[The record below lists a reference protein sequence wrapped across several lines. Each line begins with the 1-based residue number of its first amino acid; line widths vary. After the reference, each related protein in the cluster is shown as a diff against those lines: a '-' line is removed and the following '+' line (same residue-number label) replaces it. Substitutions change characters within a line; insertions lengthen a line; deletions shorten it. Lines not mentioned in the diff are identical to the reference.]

1 MSKKLY
7 PLFALL
13 IVLSMLLAACAQ
25 AEAPVVTEA
34 PAVVATE
41 APAPVATEA
50 PAPTAE
56 PTAVPTEEPLD
67 FEALFTETFA
77 SIAERKLGAVAAA
90 KLNEELADKPPFLLD
105 LRDDAEIEKDG
116 YIAGAAHIT
125 IRELLKNLDKLP
137 GLDEPIVVYCASGHR
152 GGIAM
157 SILTALGYSNVRN
170 LGGGIGAWKKAGLE
184 TAAGPMEAP
193 AAISTPIVENEAL
206 FTAFDDFLTNLPDGY
221 LTIPADKLAEALA
234 SDKAPVVIDLRT
246 QEEYDKDGYIEGAI
260 HIPFAEF
267 MANLDQIPAKDQPV
281 VLYCASGHR
290 GGLVLPAL
298 KLMGYE
304 DVKNLAGGLGGWKNA
319 KLPVA
324 GWTDWTIVWTEYLA
338 NMPAAYG
345 TISAADLN
353 TQMVEA
359 APFLLDVREA
369 GEVAENGYIAG
380 AVHIP
385 VRDVFK
391 NLDKLPALDQP
402 IVVYCASGH
411 RGGMV
416 MSALQVLGYSNVKD
430 LAGGIGAWK
439 KAELPVEMAEP
450 VAGTAGTAPEV
461 DAAKLAALDAY
472 FSALPEGFYTV
483 GAVDLNTEMAAETK
497 PLLIDLRSDEEWAN
511 GYIEGATHIAIDNLL
526 ADMSLLPAD
535 KAAPIVLTCASG
547 HRGGMGLVILNLLG
561 YSNVRNLA
569 GGVGAWTTA
578 ELPLV
583 K

>member
-34 PAVVATE
+34 PAPVATE

-50 PAPTAE
+50 PAPTDVPE
-56 PTAVPTEEPLD
+56 PTAEPLD
-67 FEALFTETFA
+67 FEAIFSETFA
-77 SIAERKLGAVAAA
+77 SIAERKLGTVAAA
-90 KLNEELADKPPFLLD
+90 KLNEELADQAPFLLD
-105 LRDDAEIEKDG
+105 VRDDAEIEKDG
-116 YIAGAAHIT
+116 YIAGAVHVT
-125 IRELLKNLDKLP
+125 IRDLLKNLDKLP

-157 SILTALGYSNVRN
+157 SILTALGYTNVRN

-184 TAAGPMEAP
+184 TATGAMEAP
-193 AAISTPIVENEAL
+193 VAISTPIVENQAL

-246 QEEYDKDGYIEGAI
+246 QEEYDKDGYIEGAV

-267 MANLDQIPAKDQPV
+267 MANLDQLPAKDQPI

-324 GWTDWTIVWTEYLA
+324 GWTDWTTVWSEYLA
-338 NMPAAYG
+338 NLPAGFG

-369 GEVAENGYIAG
+369 GEIAENGYIAG
-380 AVHIP
+380 SVHLP
-385 VRDVFK
+385 VREVMK

-416 MSALQVLGYSNVKD
+416 MAALQVLGYSNVKN
-430 LAGGIGAWK
+430 LGGGLGAWK

-461 DAAKLAALDAY
+461 DVAKLAALDAY
-472 FSALPEGFYTV
+472 FAALPDGFNTV
-483 GAVDLNTEMAAETK
+483 KAADLNVALGGDPK
-497 PLLIDLRSDEEWAN
+497 PLLIDLRTDEEWAN
-511 GYIEGATHIAIDNLL
+511 GYIEGSVHIPINGLL
-526 ADMSLLPAD
+526 ADMTQLPAD
-535 KAAPIVLTCASG
+535 KAAPIVLACASG
-547 HRGGMGLVILNLLG
+547 HRGGIGMLVLNMLG
-561 YSNVRNLA
+561 YTNVRNLA
-569 GGVGAWTTA
+569 GGINAWAAA

>member
-7 PLFALL
+7 PLFAIL

-34 PAVVATE
+34 PAPVATE

-50 PAPTAE
+50 PAPTDVPE
-56 PTAVPTEEPLD
+56 PTAEPLD
-67 FEALFTETFA
+67 FEAIFTETFA
-77 SIAERKLGAVAAA
+77 TIAERKLGTVAAA
-90 KLNEELADKPPFLLD
+90 KLNEELADQAPFLLD
-105 LRDDAEIEKDG
+105 VRDDAEIEKDG

-157 SILTALGYSNVRN
+157 SILTALGYTNVRN
-170 LGGGIGAWKKAGLE
+170 LGGGLGAWKKAGLE
-184 TAAGPMEAP
+184 TATGAMEAP
-193 AAISTPIVENEAL
+193 AAISTPIVENQAL

-246 QEEYDKDGYIEGAI
+246 QEEWDKDGYIEGAV

-267 MANLDQIPAKDQPV
+267 MANLDQLPAKDQPIV
-281 VLYCASGHR
+281 VMCASGHR

-324 GWTDWTIVWTEYLA
+324 GWTDWTTVWSEYLT
-338 NMPAAYG
+338 NLPAGFG

-369 GEVAENGYIAG
+369 GEIAEAGYIAG
-380 AVHIP
+380 SVNIP
-385 VRDVFK
+385 VREVMK

-416 MSALQVLGYSNVKD
+416 MAALQVLGYSNVKN
-430 LAGGIGAWK
+430 LGGGLGAWK
-439 KAELPVEMAEP
+439 KAELPVEMGEP

-472 FSALPEGFYTV
+472 FAALPDGFNTIK
-483 GAVDLNTEMAAETK
+483 AADLNVELAGDPK
-497 PLLIDLRSDEEWAN
+497 PLLIDLRTDEEWAN
-511 GYIEGATHIAIDNLL
+511 GYIEGAVHIPINALL
-526 ADMSLLPAD
+526 ADMSQLPAD
-535 KAAPIVLTCASG
+535 KAAPIVLACASG
-547 HRGGMGLVILNLLG
+547 HRGGIGMLALNMLG
-561 YSNVRNLA
+561 YTNVRNLA
-569 GGVGAWTTA
+569 GGVNAWVAA

>member
-34 PAVVATE
+34 PAPVATE

-50 PAPTAE
+50 PAPTDVPE
-56 PTAVPTEEPLD
+56 PTAEPLD
-67 FEALFTETFA
+67 FEAIFSETFA
-77 SIAERKLGAVAAA
+77 SIAERKLGTVAAA
-90 KLNEELADKPPFLLD
+90 KLNEELADQAPFLLD
-105 LRDDAEIEKDG
+105 VRDDAEIEKDG
-116 YIAGAAHIT
+116 YIAGAVHVT
-125 IRELLKNLDKLP
+125 IRDLLKNLDKLP

-157 SILTALGYSNVRN
+157 SILTALGYTNVRN

-184 TAAGPMEAP
+184 TATGAMEAP
-193 AAISTPIVENEAL
+193 VAISTPIVENQAL
-206 FTAFDDFLTNLPDGY
+206 FTTFDDFLTNLPDGY

-246 QEEYDKDGYIEGAI
+246 QEEYDKDGYIEGAV

-267 MANLDQIPAKDQPV
+267 MANLDQLPAKDQPI

-324 GWTDWTIVWTEYLA
+324 GWTDWTTVWSEYLA
-338 NMPAAYG
+338 NLPAGFG

-369 GEVAENGYIAG
+369 GEIAENGYIAG
-380 AVHIP
+380 SVHIP
-385 VRDVFK
+385 VREVMK

-416 MSALQVLGYSNVKD
+416 MAALQVLGYSNVKN
-430 LAGGIGAWK
+430 LGGGLGAWK

-472 FSALPEGFYTV
+472 FAALPDGFNTV
-483 GAVDLNTEMAAETK
+483 KAADLNVALGGDPK
-497 PLLIDLRSDEEWAN
+497 PLLIDLRTDEEWAN
-511 GYIEGATHIAIDNLL
+511 GYIEGSVHIPINALL
-526 ADMSLLPAD
+526 ADMTQLPAD
-535 KAAPIVLTCASG
+535 KAAPIVLACASG
-547 HRGGMGLVILNLLG
+547 HRGGIGMLVLNMLG
-561 YSNVRNLA
+561 YTNVRNLA
-569 GGVGAWTTA
+569 GGINAWAAA

>member
-25 AEAPVVTEA
+25 AEAPVVPEA
-34 PAVVATE
+34 PAPVATE

-50 PAPTAE
+50 PAPTDVPE
-56 PTAVPTEEPLD
+56 PTAEPLD
-67 FEALFTETFA
+67 FEAIFSETFA
-77 SIAERKLGAVAAA
+77 SIAERKLGTVAAA
-90 KLNEELADKPPFLLD
+90 KLNEELADQAPFLLD
-105 LRDDAEIEKDG
+105 VRDDAEIEKDG
-116 YIAGAAHIT
+116 YIAGAVHVT
-125 IRELLKNLDKLP
+125 IRDLLKNLDKLP

-157 SILTALGYSNVRN
+157 SILTALGYTNVRN

-184 TAAGPMEAP
+184 TATGAMEAP
-193 AAISTPIVENEAL
+193 VAISTPIVENQAL

-246 QEEYDKDGYIEGAI
+246 QEEYDKDGYIEGAV

-267 MANLDQIPAKDQPV
+267 MANLDQLPAKDQPI

-324 GWTDWTIVWTEYLA
+324 GWTDWTTVWSEYLT
-338 NMPAAYG
+338 NLPAGLG

-369 GEVAENGYIAG
+369 GEIAENGYIAG
-380 AVHIP
+380 SVHIP
-385 VRDVFK
+385 VREVMK

-416 MSALQVLGYSNVKD
+416 MAALQVLGYSNVKN
-430 LAGGIGAWK
+430 LGGGLGAWK

-472 FSALPEGFYTV
+472 FAALPDGFNTV
-483 GAVDLNTEMAAETK
+483 KAADLNVALGGDPK
-497 PLLIDLRSDEEWAN
+497 PLLIDLRTDEEWAN
-511 GYIEGATHIAIDNLL
+511 GYIEGSVHIPINALL
-526 ADMSLLPAD
+526 ADMTQLPAD
-535 KAAPIVLTCASG
+535 KAAPIVLACASG
-547 HRGGMGLVILNLLG
+547 HRGGIGMLVLNMLG
-561 YSNVRNLA
+561 YTNVRNLA
-569 GGVGAWTTA
+569 GGINAWAAA